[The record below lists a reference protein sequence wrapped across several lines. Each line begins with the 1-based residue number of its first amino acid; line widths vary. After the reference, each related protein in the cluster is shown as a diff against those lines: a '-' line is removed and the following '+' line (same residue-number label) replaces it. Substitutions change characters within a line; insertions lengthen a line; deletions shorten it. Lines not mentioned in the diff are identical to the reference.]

1 MTAPPASARTLLDLL
16 VTEQDLLTAQV
27 SEIIAQHDVLT
38 ASLQLQA
45 NIGKLDALTLPV
57 TVFDPTRHYR
67 DVKNKWG
74 GENTPH

>member
-27 SEIIAQHDVLT
+27 SEIVAQHDVLT

-45 NIGKLDALTLPV
+45 DIGKLDALTLTLPV
-57 TVFDPTRHYR
+57 TVYDPTRHYR
-67 DVKNKWG
+67 GVRNK
-74 GENTPH
+74 